1 MSQPQQL
8 IIKKNTSLKA
18 LNTFGIDE
26 KAALMISFK
35 NEEDLYDI
43 LDHYNHYF
51 RVLGGGSNLL
61 LTTEVD
67 GLLLKNEIK
76 GIQVIENKP
85 EYVVIDV
92 GAGENWHDLVQ
103 WAVKRDYGGIENLS
117 LIPGTVGAA
126 PIQNIGAYGVELKDT
141 FVSLD
146 AVDLETTVRKEF
158 KLKDCQFGYRESIF
172 KTIYKEKFCIT
183 YIRLRLTKPGHH
195 AYKTEYGD
203 IKKTMTEM
211 GITKPSVK
219 AIGDAVVK
227 IRSSKLPDPKQIRNA
242 GSFFKNPELE
252 KEIVEN
258 LIQKHPLMP
267 HFEAQKEGF
276 LKIPAAWLIEQCGWK
291 GKQVG
296 NTGIHAQQALV
307 IVNHGNA
314 TGSEILQ
321 LAKSIQDSVK
331 AAFDINLEMEVNVW

>member
-51 RVLGGGSNLL
+51 RVLGGGSNIL

-103 WAVKRDYGGIENLS
+103 WAVKRDYGGLENLS

-126 PIQNIGAYGVELKDT
+126 PIQNIGAYGVELRET

-172 KTIYKEKFCIT
+172 KTIHKEKFCIT

-195 AYKTEYGD
+195 VYKTEYGD
-203 IKKTMTEM
+203 IKKTMAEM
-211 GITKPSVK
+211 GNTKPSVK
-219 AIGDAVVK
+219 AINDAVIK
-227 IRSSKLPDPKQIRNA
+227 IRSSKLPDPKEIGNA

-252 KEIVEN
+252 KAFVED
-258 LIQKHPLMP
+258 LIQKNPLMP
-267 HFEAQKEGF
+267 HFDAQKEGF

-291 GKQVG
+291 GKLVG
-296 NTGIHAQQALV
+296 NTGVHAQQALV
-307 IVNHGNA
+307 LVNHKNA
-314 TGSEILQ
+314 SGTEILQ
-321 LAKSIQDSVK
+321 LAKDIQTSVK
-331 AAFDINLEMEVNVW
+331 STFGIDLEMEVNVW

>member
-1 MSQPQQL
+1 
-8 IIKKNTSLKA
+8 
-18 LNTFGIDE
+18 LNTFGIDA
-26 KAALMISFK
+26 KAELMIAFK

-61 LTTEVD
+61 LTTVVD

-85 EYVVIDV
+85 EYVVIDI
-92 GAGENWHDLVQ
+92 GAGENWHDLVL
-103 WAVKRDYGGIENLS
+103 WAVKRDYGGIENLA

-146 AVDLETTVRKEF
+146 AVNLETTVRKEF
-158 KLKDCQFGYRESIF
+158 KLKDCKFGYRDSIF
-172 KTIYKEKFCIT
+172 KSLEKENFCIT

-195 AYKTEYGD
+195 VYKTEYGD
-203 IKKTMTEM
+203 IKKTMAEM

-219 AIGDAVVK
+219 AISDAVTQ
-227 IRSSKLPDPKQIRNA
+227 IRSAKLPNPAEIGNA

-252 KEIVEN
+252 KTVVET
-258 LIQKHPLMP
+258 LLTKYPTMP
-267 HFEAQKEGF
+267 HFETSNPEC
-276 LKIPAAWLIEQCGWK
+276 LKVPAAWLIEQCGWK
-291 GKQVG
+291 GKQIG
-296 NTGIHAQQALV
+296 NTGVHAQQALV
-307 IVNHGNA
+307 LVNHGNA
-314 TGSEILQ
+314 TGNEVLT
-321 LAKSIQDSVK
+321 LAKEIIMSVQEM
-331 AAFDINLEMEVNVW
+331 FGVPLEMEVNVW

>member
-26 KAALMISFK
+26 KAALMITFK

-67 GLLLKNEIK
+67 GLLMKNEIK
-76 GIQVIENKP
+76 GIQIIEQKP

-92 GAGENWHDLVQ
+92 GAGESWHDLVQ
-103 WAVKRDYGGIENLS
+103 WAVKRDYGGIENLA

-126 PIQNIGAYGVELKDT
+126 PIQNIGAYGVELKDV

-172 KTIYKEKFCIT
+172 KTTFKEKFCIT

-195 AYKTEYGD
+195 VYKTEYGD
-203 IKKTMTEM
+203 IKKTMADM

-219 AIGDAVVK
+219 AISEAVIK
-227 IRSSKLPDPKQIRNA
+227 IRSSKLPDPSQIGNA
-242 GSFFKNPELE
+242 GSFFKNPEIE
-252 KEIVEN
+252 QSVVDT
-258 LIQKHPLMP
+258 LILKYPLMP
-267 HFEAQKEGF
+267 HFEAQKTGF
-276 LKIPAAWLIEQCGWK
+276 MKIPAAWLIEQCGWK

-296 NTGIHAQQALV
+296 NTGTHPQQALV
-307 IVNHGNA
+307 IVNHGA
-314 TGSEILQ
+314 ASGSEILDF
-321 LAKSIQDSVK
+321 AKAVQASVK
-331 AAFDINLEMEVNVW
+331 STFDIDLEMEVNVW